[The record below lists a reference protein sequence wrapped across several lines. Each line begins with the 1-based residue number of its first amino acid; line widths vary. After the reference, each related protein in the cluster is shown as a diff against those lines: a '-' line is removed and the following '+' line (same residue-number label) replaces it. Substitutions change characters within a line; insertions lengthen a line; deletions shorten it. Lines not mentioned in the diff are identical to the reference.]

1 MMNLRKIWIWGAIL
15 VVAIAVGFEI
25 GVMITR
31 EKTPLASDDRM
42 ENEWVEENR
51 IENEVEISETA
62 SVEEE
67 KTTPN
72 TLMIFKTYYTKC
84 QHYINNYENIDA
96 SDVNLTEEDLQE
108 KYREWNISS
117 FQPEQVVL
125 EKETGEFCN
134 EHYRLKLVDGRIVI
148 YQLDEKDNE
157 TEYEITE
164 ITDECLTGEDI
175 FQLKEGITV
184 YGEEN
189 LTAVLEDY
197 E

>member
-31 EKTPLASDDRM
+31 EKTPLASDDGM

-51 IENEVEISETA
+51 IENKVEISETA

-164 ITDECLTGEDI
+164 ITDEYLTGEDI